1 MKRFAVIAIFA
12 LAAMGCT
19 GAGTAGSAPLEIKS
33 GAKDASLIIKSSGSD
48 KSVKT
53 FTDKENKITTATS
66 FHAVMANYDLD
77 TKNVSSMKKPM
88 TAPEQVRLQLQLIG
102 EEGTDQKSDIKPGVY
117 KADPKEKFMKVDY
130 LAVATF
136 ADGKETNT
144 SFDMTFSGSKVTG
157 TVEVTS
163 VTADAISGTIDITDG
178 DKSVKGPFVAKIAQ
192 K

>member
-1 MKRFAVIAIFA
+1 MKRLVVIAVFT
-12 LAAMGCT
+12 LASMCCT
-19 GAGTAGSAPLEIKS
+19 GAGTAGSAPLVIKA
-33 GAKDASLIIKSSGSD
+33 GGKDTSLTVRSSGSD

-77 TKNVSSMKKPM
+77 TKTVGAMKKPV
-88 TAPEQVRLQLQLIG
+88 TAPDQVRLQLQLIG
-102 EEGTDQKSDIKPGVY
+102 EEGTDQKSELKPGIY

-136 ADGKETNT
+136 SDGKETNT

-157 TVEVTS
+157 MVEVTS
-163 VTADAISGTIDITDG
+163 VTADAITGTIDITDG
-178 DKSVKGPFVAKIAQ
+178 DRSVKGPFVAKIIQ

>member
-1 MKRFAVIAIFA
+1 MKKFAVIAIFA
-12 LAAMGCT
+12 LATMGCT
-19 GAGTAGSAPLEIKS
+19 GAGTAGSAPLAIKA
-33 GAKDASLIIKSSGSD
+33 GGQDTSLIVKSSGSD

-53 FTDKENKITTATS
+53 FTDKENKVTTATS
-66 FHAVMANYDLD
+66 FHAVIANYDLD
-77 TKNVSSMKKPM
+77 TKNVRSMKTPL

-102 EEGTDQKSDIKPGVY
+102 EEGTDQKGELKPGVY

-157 TVEVTS
+157 KVEVTT
-163 VTADAISGTIDITDG
+163 VTADEISGTIDITDG
-178 DKSVKGPFVAKIAQ
+178 DKSVKGPFVARIVQ